1 MSKYMLK
8 HAFVKLHA
16 EKIRKKEQTMM
27 IFVIFVAL
35 LVTLDFAALIWGF
48 DSRDGMD
55 SEDGQRRAIL
65 AFPSHRA

>member
-1 MSKYMLK
+1 MLK
-8 HAFVKLHA
+8 DAFVQLTA
-16 EKIRKKEQTMM
+16 EKTRKKEETMM

-35 LVTLDFAALIWGF
+35 LVTLDVAAMIWGF

-55 SEDGQRRAIL
+55 SEDGQRRALL